1 MTSVSKPGKSF
12 TELLALYRHRR
23 VLTLLFL
30 GFSAGLPFLLVFTTL
45 SAWLRT
51 EDVSRS
57 TIGFFSWIGITYSIK
72 VFWAPV
78 VDSFNLPVLTAWL
91 GRRRSWM
98 VLAQIGIATGLA
110 LIAMTD
116 PKTQLFWI
124 AVFGLLVAFSSAT
137 QDITIDAYRIESAPV
152 ALQGAMAA
160 SYILGYRLALLMA
173 GAGALYIADISSWTI
188 AYLSMAALMLVGIIT
203 TLIIHEPQTSD
214 VRIVEQKQVIEKINQ
229 KYPQLPGIFK
239 NAIAWFIP
247 AVVNPFR
254 DFFNRNGVLALVI
267 LLFISVFRISD
278 ITMGVMANP
287 FYIDLGF
294 SLQQIAFV
302 TKFFG
307 FFMTILG
314 AGLGG
319 ILVAKYGL
327 SKPLL
332 LGAVM
337 VVITNFLFAWL
348 AISNPGIYGLAVV
361 ISADNISGGIAVS
374 AFIAYLSSLT
384 NTAYTATQY
393 ALFSSLMTLPAKFI
407 GGFSG
412 MIVDQFGYASFFVY
426 AALLGIPAI
435 GLIVYL
441 TRKHKITRSASQ
453 A

>member
-1 MTSVSKPGKSF
+1 MTSTSEPGRSF
-12 TELLALYRHRR
+12 FDLISIYRHPR

-30 GFSAGLPFLLVFTTL
+30 GFSAGLPFLLVFSTL

-72 VFWAPV
+72 VFWAPI
-78 VDSFNLPVLTAWL
+78 VDSINLPILTRWL

-98 VLAQIGIATGLA
+98 FLAQMGIMTGLI
-110 LIAMTD
+110 LIAFAD
-116 PKTQLFWI
+116 PKSELFWI
-124 AVFGLLVAFSSAT
+124 AIFGLLIAFSSAT

-152 ALQGAMAA
+152 DLQGAMAA
-160 SYILGYRLALLMA
+160 SYILGYRLALLVA
-173 GAGALYIADISSWTI
+173 GAGALYIADISDWSS
-188 AYLSMAALMLVGIIT
+188 AYLTMAALMLIGIAT
-203 TLIIHEPQTSD
+203 TLLIHEPETAKA
-214 VRIVEQKQVIEKINQ
+214 IVDEQLKVAELINQ
-229 KYPQLPGIFK
+229 KYPHFPNLIK
-239 NAIAWFIP
+239 RLITWFVS
-247 AVVNPFR
+247 AVINPFA
-254 DFFNRNGVLALVI
+254 DFFQRNGLLALAI
-267 LLFISVFRISD
+267 LVFISIFRISD

-294 SLQQIAFV
+294 DLKEIAVV

-314 AGLGG
+314 AALGG
-319 ILVAKYGL
+319 ILVVRFGL
-327 SKPLL
+327 YKPLL

-337 VVITNFLFAWL
+337 VVLTNLLFAWL
-348 AISNPGIYGLAVV
+348 ANSTPNIYWLAIV

-393 ALFSSLMTLPAKFI
+393 ALFSSLMTLPAKFL

-412 MIVDQFGYASFFVY
+412 IIVDNLGYINFFIY
-426 AALLGIPAI
+426 AACLGIPAI
-435 GLIVYL
+435 VLIIFL
-441 TRKHKITRSASQ
+441 AARIEAK
-453 A
+453 

>member
-1 MTSVSKPGKSF
+1 MTSASESKKTF
-12 TELLALYRHRR
+12 VELLALYRNPR
-23 VLTLLFL
+23 VITLLFL

-78 VDSFNLPVLTAWL
+78 VDSVNLPGLAGWL

-98 VLAQIGIATGLA
+98 ILAQTGIALGLI

-116 PKTQLFWI
+116 PKSQLYWI

-152 ALQGAMAA
+152 DFQGAMAA

-173 GAGALYIADISSWTI
+173 GAGALYIADLASWSI
-188 AYLSMAALMLVGIIT
+188 AYFTMAALMLIGIVT
-203 TLIIHEPQTSD
+203 TLLIHEPQASKQ
-214 VRIVEQKQVIEKINQ
+214 RIDEKNLVKDKVKQQ
-229 KYPQLPGIFK
+229 YPGLPGFIC

-247 AVVNPFR
+247 AVINPFR

-294 SLQQIAFV
+294 SLQEIAFV

-327 SKPLL
+327 SRPLL
-332 LGAVM
+332 LGAFM
-337 VVITNFLFAWL
+337 VVITNLLFAWL
-348 AISNPGIYGLAVV
+348 AVIKPSIYGLAVV

-412 MIVDQFGYASFFVY
+412 IIVDQFGYASFFVY

-435 GLIVYL
+435 GLILYL
-441 TRKHKITRSASQ
+441 TRKHKFKGSNTQ

>member
-1 MTSVSKPGKSF
+1 MISNSKSEKSLF
-12 TELLALYRHRR
+12 ELLALYRHPR

-51 EDVSRS
+51 EDISRS

-78 VDSFNLPVLTAWL
+78 VDSVNLPVLTAWF

-98 VLAQIGIATGLA
+98 ILAQVGIALGLA
-110 LIAMTD
+110 LISMTD
-116 PKTQLFWI
+116 PRSQLFWI
-124 AVFGLLVAFSSAT
+124 AIFGLLVAFSSAT

-152 ALQGAMAA
+152 DLQGAMAA

-173 GAGALYIADISSWTI
+173 GAGALYIADISGWSV

-203 TLIIHEPQTSD
+203 TLLIHEPDTS
-214 VRIVEQKQVIEKINQ
+214 ELQLAEKNQLIEKIN
-229 KYPQLPGIFK
+229 KEYPYLPGILK

-247 AVVNPFR
+247 AVINPFR

-267 LLFISVFRISD
+267 LLFISIFRISD

-294 SLQQIAFV
+294 DLKQIAFV

-348 AISNPGIYGLAVV
+348 AISNPSIYGLAVV

-412 MIVDQFGYASFFVY
+412 VIVDQFGYASFFVY

-435 GLIVYL
+435 AMILYL
-441 TRKHKITRSASQ
+441 SRKNKFSTLAPQ

>member
-1 MTSVSKPGKSF
+1 MQAKSTPTF
-12 TELLALYRHRR
+12 FELLALYRHKR
-23 VLTLLFL
+23 VVTLLFL
-30 GFSAGLPFLLVFTTL
+30 GFAAGLPFLLVFSTL

-57 TIGFFSWIGITYSIK
+57 TIGFFSWIGLTYSIK

-78 VDSFNLPVLTAWL
+78 VDSINLPVLSNWL

-98 VLAQIGIATGLA
+98 VLAQTGIAAGLV

-124 AVFGLLVAFSSAT
+124 AIFGLLVAFSSAT

-152 ALQGAMAA
+152 ELQGAMAA

-173 GAGALYIADISSWTI
+173 GAGALYIADVSSWAT
-188 AYLSMAALMLVGIIT
+188 AYLTMAALMLVGIIT
-203 TLIIHEPQTSD
+203 TLLIHEPESSKHRQD
-214 VRIVEQKQVIEKINQ
+214 EKNQVIDKINQ
-229 KYPQLPGIFK
+229 NYPHLPGFIR

-254 DFFNRNGVLALVI
+254 DFFNRNGILALVI
-267 LLFISVFRISD
+267 LLFISLFRISD

-294 SLQQIAFV
+294 DLKEIAFV

-327 SKPLL
+327 SRPLL
-332 LGAVM
+332 LGALM

-348 AISNPGIYGLAVV
+348 ALVKPSIYGLALV

-412 MIVDQFGYASFFVY
+412 VIVDQFGYASFFVY

-435 GLIVYL
+435 VLILYL
-441 TRKHKITRSASQ
+441 SRKNKFKSSMSPA
-453 A
+453 

>member
-1 MTSVSKPGKSF
+1 MQANTEKSF
-12 TELLALYRHRR
+12 TELLSLYRHPR
-23 VLTLLFL
+23 VMTLLFL

-78 VDSFNLPVLTAWL
+78 VDSVNLPVLTAWL

-98 VLAQIGIATGLA
+98 ILAQAGIALGLV
-110 LIAMTD
+110 LIAFTD
-116 PKTQLFWI
+116 PRTQLFWI
-124 AVFGLLVAFSSAT
+124 AVFGLVVAFSSAT

-152 ALQGAMAA
+152 ELQGAMAA

-173 GAGALYIADISSWTI
+173 GAGALYIADVSGWSI
-188 AYLSMAALMLVGIIT
+188 AYMSMAALMLVGICT
-203 TLIIHEPQTSD
+203 TLLIHEPATSQRMTAEK
-214 VRIVEQKQVIEKINQ
+214 VLVIESINRRF
-229 KYPQLPGIFK
+229 PQLPGFLK
-239 NAIAWFIP
+239 NAIGWFIP
-247 AVVNPFR
+247 AVINPFR

-294 SLQQIAFV
+294 DLKQIAFV

-327 SKPLL
+327 SRPLL
-332 LGAVM
+332 LGAAM
-337 VVITNFLFAWL
+337 VALTNLLFAWL
-348 AISNPGIYGLAVV
+348 AVSKPSIYGLAVV

-412 MIVDQFGYASFFVY
+412 IIVDQFGYASFFIY
-426 AALLGIPAI
+426 AALLGVPAI
-435 GLIVYL
+435 VLILYL
-441 TRKHKITRSASQ
+441 TRKHKIATATSQ
-453 A
+453 V

>member
-1 MTSVSKPGKSF
+1 MPSQSKLSF
-12 TELLALYRHRR
+12 FELLSLYRHKR
-23 VLTLLFL
+23 VVTLLFL
-30 GFSAGLPFLLVFTTL
+30 GFAAGLPFLLVFSTL

-72 VFWAPV
+72 VFWAPI

-98 VLAQIGIATGLA
+98 VLAQLGIAIGLV

-124 AVFGLLVAFSSAT
+124 AIFGLMIAFSSAT
-137 QDITIDAYRIESAPV
+137 QDITIDAYRIESAPIE
-152 ALQGAMAA
+152 LQGAMAA
-160 SYILGYRLALLMA
+160 SYILGYRLALLVA
-173 GAGALYIADISSWTI
+173 GAGALYIADLSGWTM
-188 AYLSMAALMLVGIIT
+188 AYLSMAALMLVGIVT
-203 TLIIHEPQTSD
+203 TLLIHEPDISD
-214 VRIVEQKQVIEKINQ
+214 QRTEQRNQVIDKINQ
-229 KYPQLPGIFK
+229 NYPHLPNLFR

-247 AVVNPFR
+247 AVVYPFR
-254 DFFNRNGVLALVI
+254 DFFNRNGILALVI
-267 LLFISVFRISD
+267 LLFISLFRISD

-294 SLQQIAFV
+294 DLKQIAFV

-307 FFMTILG
+307 FFMTIFG
-314 AGLGG
+314 AALGG
-319 ILVAKYGL
+319 LLVAKYGL
-327 SKPLL
+327 SRPLL
-332 LGAVM
+332 LGAIM

-348 AISNPGIYGLAVV
+348 ALSNPSIYGLAVV

-412 MIVDQFGYASFFVY
+412 IIVDQFGYASFFVY

-435 GLIVYL
+435 LLILYL
-441 TRKHKITRSASQ
+441 SNKNKISTLSSQ
-453 A
+453 ASS

>member
-1 MTSVSKPGKSF
+1 MTSASESKKSF
-12 TELLALYRHRR
+12 LELLALYRHPR

-30 GFSAGLPFLLVFTTL
+30 GFSAGLPFLLVFSTL

-51 EDVSRS
+51 EDVSKS

-72 VFWAPV
+72 FFWAPI
-78 VDSFNLPVLTAWL
+78 VDSFNLPVFTTWL

-98 VLAQIGIATGLA
+98 VLAQIGIAAGLV

-124 AVFGLLVAFSSAT
+124 AIFGLIVAFSSAT
-137 QDITIDAYRIESAPV
+137 QDITIDAYRIESAPSE
-152 ALQGAMAA
+152 LQGAMAA

-173 GAGALYIADISSWTI
+173 GAGALYIADISSWSF
-188 AYLSMAALMLVGIIT
+188 AYITMAALMLVGIIT
-203 TLIIHEPQTSD
+203 TLFIHEPEISNQRLVEKNQT
-214 VRIVEQKQVIEKINQ
+214 IESINQ
-229 KYPQLPGIFK
+229 NYPRLPVTLK

-254 DFFNRNGVLALVI
+254 DFFNRNGVIALVI
-267 LLFISVFRISD
+267 LLFISLFRISD

-294 SLQQIAFV
+294 ELKEIAFV

-332 LGAVM
+332 LGAFM

-348 AISNPGIYGLAVV
+348 ALIKPSIYGLAVV
-361 ISADNISGGIAVS
+361 ISADNISGGIAIS

-412 MIVDQFGYASFFVY
+412 IIVDQFGYASFFVY

-435 GLIVYL
+435 VLILYL
-441 TRKHKITRSASQ
+441 THKHKLNTPAAQ
-453 A
+453 T

>member
-1 MTSVSKPGKSF
+1 MTSESDTRPGF
-12 TELLALYRHRR
+12 LELLALYRHPR
-23 VLTLLFL
+23 VVTLLFL

-78 VDSFNLPVLTAWL
+78 VDGFDLPIVSKWL

-98 VLAQIGIATGLA
+98 LIAQLGIATGLILMA
-110 LIAMTD
+110 LTD
-116 PKTQLFWI
+116 PRDELFWM
-124 AVFGLLVAFSSAT
+124 AVFGLVVAFSSAT
-137 QDITIDAYRIESAPV
+137 QDITVDAYRIESAPTR
-152 ALQGAMAA
+152 LQGAMAA
-160 SYILGYRLALLMA
+160 MYVLGYRLAILMA
-173 GAGALYIADISSWTI
+173 GAGALYIADFSSWTS
-188 AYLSMAALMLVGIIT
+188 AYLTMAALMSVGIIT
-203 TLIIHEPQTSD
+203 TLIISEPNIPHLVLEGKDRQLKD
-214 VRIVEQKQVIEKINQ
+214 IEDR
-229 KYPQLPGIFK
+229 YSYLPDYLRRVM
-239 NAIAWFIP
+239 AWFSFF
-247 AVVNPFR
+247 VLGPFR
-254 DFFNRNGVLALVI
+254 DFFNRNGILALVI
-267 LLFISVFRISD
+267 LLFISLFRISD

-294 SLQQIAFV
+294 ELKEIAFV

-319 ILVAKYGL
+319 ILVARYGL
-327 SKPLL
+327 SRPLL
-332 LGAVM
+332 LGALM
-337 VVITNFLFAWL
+337 VVATNFLFAWL
-348 AISNPGIYGLAVV
+348 AVVNPSIYGLAVV

-412 MIVDQFGYASFFVY
+412 IIVDHFGYASFFIY

-435 GLIVYL
+435 VLIVYL
-441 TRKHKITRSASQ
+441 TRKHKFKASTL
-453 A
+453 

>member
-1 MTSVSKPGKSF
+1 MSDHSKRSF
-12 TELLALYRHRR
+12 IELLSLYRHKR

-30 GFSAGLPFLLVFTTL
+30 GFAAGLPFLLVFSTL

-78 VDSFNLPVLTAWL
+78 VDSFNLPFLTTWL

-98 VLAQIGIATGLA
+98 ILAQFGIALGLV
-110 LIAMTD
+110 LMAMID
-116 PKTQLFWI
+116 PKTQLYWI
-124 AVFGLLVAFSSAT
+124 AVFGLVIAFSSAT

-152 ALQGAMAA
+152 ELQGAMAA
-160 SYILGYRLALLMA
+160 SYILGYRLALLVA
-173 GAGALYIADISSWTI
+173 GAGALYIADISSWSI

-203 TLIIHEPQTSD
+203 TLLIHEPD
-214 VRIVEQKQVIEKINQ
+214 VCDQRVAEKNQVIERINQ
-229 KYPQLPGIFK
+229 NYPHLPGFLR

-247 AVVNPFR
+247 AVINPFR

-267 LLFISVFRISD
+267 LLFISLFRISD

-294 SLQQIAFV
+294 DLKEIAFV

-327 SKPLL
+327 HRPLL
-332 LGAVM
+332 LGAFM

-348 AISNPGIYGLAVV
+348 ALANPSIFGLAVV

-384 NTAYTATQY
+384 NTTYTATQY

-412 MIVDQFGYASFFVY
+412 VIVDQFGYASFFVY

-435 GLIVYL
+435 LLIIYL
-441 TRKHKITRSASQ
+441 SRRDKSGSVNAHA
-453 A
+453 